1 MSDEQKEES
10 SEEQKFKDPFQQG
23 IAHYKA
29 GKFAE
34 AEKSF
39 RQSSHPDVAKKAN
52 FNLGIVLA
60 EQKKYDEAIK
70 VYESLLEQYP
80 DHEKGKHNLETVK
93 RLCDQ
98 QQERDRF
105 RTVAVTSFDM
115 PFGDMVIF
123 MVKWALASIPA
134 FIILAIIGAIFFAIF
149 TAIFVSTR

>member
-10 SEEQKFKDPFQQG
+10 SEEQKSKDPFKQG

-29 GKFAE
+29 GKYAD

-39 RQSSHPDVAKKAN
+39 RQSSHPDVAKEAN
-52 FNLGIVLA
+52 FNLGNALTK
-60 EQKKYDEAIK
+60 QKKYDEAIK

-80 DHEKGKHNLETVK
+80 DHENAKKNLETVK

-105 RTVAVTSFDM
+105 RTVAVTSINM
-115 PFGDMVIF
+115 PFEEMVIF
-123 MVKWALASIPA
+123 MVKWAVASIPA
-134 FIILAIIGAIFFAIF
+134 FIILAIIGAVFFAIF
-149 TAIFVSTR
+149 GLPFIL